1 MSIVKTTGTKL
12 PQLPFTVFTFATPR
26 KGAPPSFFPYL
37 LGLSQNPIMM
47 MDDPQLSE
55 IGKIKSKA
63 TGISILDEQLDGG
76 LPEGSLVCVYAN
88 PMSNPEAFLYQF
100 ASVRKTYYFNTSRPA
115 QYIQQNITAMG
126 FSLENIEFIDVF
138 TQYYLNEFG

>member
-1 MSIVKTTGTKL
+1 
-12 PQLPFTVFTFATPR
+12 
-26 KGAPPSFFPYL
+26 
-37 LGLSQNPIMM
+37 M

-63 TGISILDEQLDGG
+63 TGISILDERLDGG

-138 TQYYLNEFG
+138 TQYYLNEFGQFVLEDRYRDKEIFDFIDHQINVLFRSAVELWRNGVGR